1 VALATCYVRLLTL
14 DACCCTDRVSLTT
27 EGGSCCLAFP
37 PEHAVLLCVKAG
49 HAFVYAVPAGE
60 EPQAPSFSFPLSSC
74 GAAADPKRWGA
85 SGWGVALENKRGEP
99 EYSVVFE
106 KEADAEAFRELVNS
120 AAPEP
125 GSGAGARV
133 SVRGKRA
140 SILYAEAV
148 AASAGQQQPGRPNAL

>member
-1 VALATCYVRLLTL
+1 MGAQDSIRHFREVTQAASCYSESQKRWL
-14 DACCCTDRVSLTT
+14 R
-27 EGGSCCLAFP
+27 CCLAFP

-106 KEADAEAFRELVNS
+106 KEADADEWDGWDGWDGWNS
-120 AAPEP
+120 L
-125 GSGAGARV
+125 
-133 SVRGKRA
+133 KRA
-140 SILYAEAV
+140 LV
-148 AASAGQQQPGRPNAL
+148 ACRGGEWGGGCRWCV